1 MTRSDRG
8 RQAQALDLI
17 DRAVDGVLLLQVA
30 CEFIAASR
38 KLSAQGFT
46 AADSDGDFSRH
57 FGGPGRAMRKPSI
70 TGTRVDVATVVT
82 A

>member
-1 MTRSDRG
+1 MIALDTNVLVYACDRSDRG

-17 DRAVDGVLLLQVA
+17 DRAVDGVLLWQVA
-30 CEFIAASR
+30 CEFIAAAR
-38 KLSAQGFT
+38 KLSAHGFT
-46 AADSDGDFSRH
+46 AADTWNR
-57 FGGPGRAMRKPSI
+57 RKPSI